1 MFFSH
6 ELPQDSEKEICTRF
20 NKLMVILSFRG
31 KLERFITHFSFYDAV
46 KMEKTLD
53 KQPRRTAFV
62 RQPGM

>member
-1 MFFSH
+1 
-6 ELPQDSEKEICTRF
+6 
-20 NKLMVILSFRG
+20 MVILSFRG

-46 KMEKTLD
+46 KMEKTVD